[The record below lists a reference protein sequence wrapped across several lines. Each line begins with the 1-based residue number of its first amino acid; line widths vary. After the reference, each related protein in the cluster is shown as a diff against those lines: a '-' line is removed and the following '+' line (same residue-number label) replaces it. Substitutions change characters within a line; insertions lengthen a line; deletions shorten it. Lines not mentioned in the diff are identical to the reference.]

1 MHSSD
6 DSAGMPQPINELKYL
21 STWTH
26 SILWC
31 NAECCIFV
39 DTDSSVYRVLY
50 ICPKRLKLS
59 LKISVRDRGRHTK
72 RETQR
77 NGVGGKRRE
86 PEWETEAKTDRRMDA
101 GLSRRGSH
109 ADRPSKSRPTSECLG
124 RAARVAATEMRLHSV
139 ELSLAPSTP
148 AAFRAGGVLHPP
160 PPASIRININVS

>member
-59 LKISVRDRGRHTK
+59 LKSVRDRGRHTK

-86 PEWETEAKTDRRMDA
+86 PEWETEAKTGRRTDTR
-101 GLSRRGSH
+101 LSRRGSH
-109 ADRPSKSRPTSECLG
+109 ADRPPQTQANLGASRASSSCG
-124 RAARVAATEMRLHSV
+124 RHRARLRTGV
-139 ELSLAPSTP
+139 EPRP
-148 AAFRAGGVLHPP
+148 AAHLQLSAAGGVWFCTPTPNKHL
-160 PPASIRININVS
+160 N